1 MHGVE
6 ERAPVYCPAQGQGC
20 GGDALDTSPDMAQEG
35 LETPQRNKIP
45 AQLRASSQDTSLL
58 FVVFWWVL
66 FMFCLFVFVCFSFV
80 CTFSLLFLNS
90 YLYSL

>member
-6 ERAPVYCPAQGQGC
+6 ERASVYCPAQGQGC

-45 AQLRASSQDTSLL
+45 AQSILTRHKFVVCGFLCFVCLVL
-58 FVVFWWVL
+58 FVLVL
-66 FMFCLFVFVCFSFV
+66 CVHFLCCF
-80 CTFSLLFLNS
+80 
-90 YLYSL
+90 

>member
-1 MHGVE
+1 MHGVQ

-45 AQLRASSQDTSLL
+45 AQLRASSRDTRLCFFGVFFLCFVCLFL
-58 FVVFWWVL
+58 FVLVL
-66 FMFCLFVFVCFSFV
+66 CVHFLCCF
-80 CTFSLLFLNS
+80 
-90 YLYSL
+90 